1 MEILAVFGVIA
12 YIAIAVFLI
21 SLAIRFVKA
30 VEQISTSIDKIA
42 NKNDL

>member
-1 MEILAVFGVIA
+1 MEALAVFGMIA

-30 VEQISTSIDKIA
+30 VEQISSSIGKIA
-42 NKNDL
+42 DKSD